1 MLTRAPLRLRLT
13 LAFALCMATVLSAL
27 GGFLYV
33 RLGAELLGGIDLEL
47 RSRGGVIVSA
57 LSELGPVPIDA
68 GRKLIDP
75 DEAFAQILD
84 PAGAIVEATPAV
96 VATPMVPA
104 SVVRSIS
111 GPTFLTRQVSGVD
124 DPARLLAVPAGAPGH
139 RVVVVVGATLGDRSD
154 ALGRLLLL
162 LAVGGPVA
170 LTLSSV
176 AGWAVAGA
184 ALRPVEGIRVEA
196 AAISEYEPDRRLPVP
211 DTGDELAR
219 LADTL
224 NAMLCL
230 LYTSPSPRDRQKSR
244 MPSSA

>member
-1 MLTRAPLRLRLT
+1 
-13 LAFALCMATVLSAL
+13 MATVLLAL

-33 RLGAELLGGIDLEL
+33 QLGAELLGGIDLEL

-57 LSELGPVPIDA
+57 LGERGPVPIDA

-84 PAGAIVEATPAV
+84 PAGGIVEATPAV
-96 VATPMVPA
+96 AATPMPA

-162 LAVGGPVA
+162 LAIGGPVA

-176 AGWAVAGA
+176 AGVGGRRRGAPAGRADPGRGGGHLRVRTRPA
-184 ALRPVEGIRVEA
+184 ASRAGH
-196 AAISEYEPDRRLPVP
+196 RR
-211 DTGDELAR
+211 
-219 LADTL
+219 
-224 NAMLCL
+224 
-230 LYTSPSPRDRQKSR
+230 
-244 MPSSA
+244 